1 MEDKDITIEDQKRL
15 DRELTEKA
23 LKGAYIV
30 RAMIVLQMIGIVYRF
45 ITVDS
50 LLIFRFIEAVINVVF
65 LLEFRKGATWVRIL
79 LMVSSALSL
88 IRSVRLFFVV
98 VILASSVNASV
109 AVIAVLSCLL
119 DVVVAGVWL
128 YFLFFDKRVDSY
140 FKFLNSPRYNELI
153 KEYEKENNE

>member
-30 RAMIVLQMIGIVYRF
+30 RVMIVLQMIGIVYRF

-65 LLEFRKGATWVRIL
+65 LLEFRKGAAWVRIL

-153 KEYEKENNE
+153 KEYEKDNNE

>member
-1 MEDKDITIEDQKRL
+1 MEDNDITIEDQKRL

-30 RAMIVLQMIGIVYRF
+30 RVMIVLQMIGIVYRF

-65 LLEFRKGATWVRIL
+65 LLEFRKGAAWVRIL

>member
-1 MEDKDITIEDQKRL
+1 MEDKDITIEDQKGL

-30 RAMIVLQMIGIVYRF
+30 RVMIVLQMIGIVYRF

-65 LLEFRKGATWVRIL
+65 LLEFRKGAAWVRIL

-119 DVVVAGVWL
+119 DVVVADVWL
-128 YFLFFDKRVDSY
+128 YFLFYDKRVDSY